1 MLEYSDN
8 VVRPNVEETRD
19 RYSPGFSVLA
29 AYGLLLVSKYR
40 WEPWGAVVYV
50 AVFLVG
56 HV

>member
-19 RYSPGFSVLA
+19 RYSPGFSVL